1 MAVPK
6 KKVSRSRRN
15 MRRFAG
21 GNRLGKPTIVLC
33 SGCNEPTR
41 PHSICRCGM
50 YSGKQVLPVRAKKEK
65 TVAAQA

>member
-21 GNRLGKPTIVLC
+21 GNRLGKPTVVTC
-33 SGCNEPTR
+33 SNCNELRR
-41 PHSICRCGM
+41 PHTICGCGF
-50 YSGKQVLPVRAKKEK
+50 YDGKAVLPSKKTE
-65 TVAAQA
+65 TPASA

>member
-21 GNRLGKPTIVLC
+21 GNRLAKPTLRTC
-33 SGCNEPTR
+33 PSCNEPAR
-41 PHSICRCGM
+41 PHKICQ
-50 YSGKQVLPVRAKKEK
+50 SGHYNGKLIVAPKVRATAEA
-65 TVAAQA
+65 TQN